1 MGKLLKYNTC
11 SSRLYYTKPYVMGAE
26 SILRIAAVRPIRL
39 ISHKRKYNHSVKT
52 IHLQVH
58 GNLLMGSSIVL
69 TAMKEK

>member
-1 MGKLLKYNTC
+1 
-11 SSRLYYTKPYVMGAE
+11 MGAE

-39 ISHKRKYNHSVKT
+39 ISHKMKLNHSVKT
-52 IHLQVH
+52 TPLQVH

>member
-1 MGKLLKYNTC
+1 
-11 SSRLYYTKPYVMGAE
+11 MGAE
-26 SILRIAAVRPIRL
+26 SILKIAAVRPIRL

-58 GNLLMGSSIVL
+58 GNLLMGSSIVQ